1 MLMIVGFAEL
11 NSMSFVNQSVINAN
25 SLISFSFKV
34 SVIVMSRLL
43 FFCSVFSD
51 FRFFFFLKWRRIEG
65 GICNGGRFEG
75 I

>member
-11 NSMSFVNQSVINAN
+11 NSMSFVNQSLINAN

-34 SVIVMSRLL
+34 SVIVMIRLL

-51 FRFFFFLKWRRIEG
+51 FRFFF
-65 GICNGGRFEG
+65 
-75 I
+75 